1 MLNSFG
7 TTCARYTVLHYV
19 ILRGSTEL
27 ILYGE
32 MPVSR
37 IVSTVYCQN
46 LHAIATQRDT
56 DMGGPRV
63 CNTISKMM
71 ERKRAFST
79 QSVFGWKWMK
89 ELKCGMRSVVQLW
102 T

>member
-7 TTCARYTVLHYV
+7 TAFARYTALQYV
-19 ILRGSTEL
+19 ILRGSTGL
-27 ILYGE
+27 ILQGE

-37 IVSTVYCQN
+37 SVNTVCCQN
-46 LHAIATQRDT
+46 LHTFVIQRDT

-63 CNTISKMM
+63 YKTSSKMM

-79 QSVFGWKWMK
+79 QSVFPWKWMK
-89 ELKCGMRSVVQLW
+89 K
-102 T
+102 